1 MKASII
7 IVVIFGLLAA
17 GCTTTYLSLTESNRE
32 QVEAKII
39 DYQQKEDVGA
49 EVILSLK
56 NGIETSGELLSVSD
70 STVTICSEY
79 SATEE
84 ELASLKYPINTVRN
98 DEIQKLT
105 IEGNSYV
112 WIGVGIGIL
121 VGTAVGALV
130 GLASSDDGYAG
141 ETELKG
147 IGGGGI
153 GFLVGAVAGG
163 VIGSALSKDDI
174 VLQEIPPVYD
184 LSFLKPL
191 ARYPD
196 KEPEYLKTIEWE
208 LEKCF
213 YWD

>member
-1 MKASII
+1 MKTSII

-17 GCTTTYLSLTESNRE
+17 GCRPTLYVTETNKE
-32 QVEAKII
+32 QIEEKLN
-39 DYQQKEDVGA
+39 DYVQNEGVGA
-49 EVILSLK
+49 EIEVSLK
-56 NGIETSGELLSVSD
+56 DGGEISGELLSVRD
-70 STVTICSEY
+70 STITICTEY

-84 ELASLKYPINTVRN
+84 ELAKLKYPINAVRN
-98 DEIQKLT
+98 DEIQKVT

-196 KEPEYLKTIEWE
+196 KEPEYLRAIE
-208 LEKCF
+208 
-213 YWD
+213 